1 MGDLVPFA
9 GKELPLSAADKL
21 PKVRFPLEGCEKV
34 LELLLAYFA
43 DLPDV
48 EGVAF
53 VALLLADINPL
64 LPPLNFVLL
73 LQPQQPCKL

>member
-1 MGDLVPFA
+1 MGDLVPLA
-9 GKELPLSAADKL
+9 GKGLPLSATDEL
-21 PKVRFPLEGCEKV
+21 PKLRFPLEGCEKV